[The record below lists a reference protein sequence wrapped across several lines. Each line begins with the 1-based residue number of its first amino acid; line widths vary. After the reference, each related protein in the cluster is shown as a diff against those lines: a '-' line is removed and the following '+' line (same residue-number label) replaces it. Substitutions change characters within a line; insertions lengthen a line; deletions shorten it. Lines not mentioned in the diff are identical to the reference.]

1 MLTIGHDE
9 PSVLSLV
16 EAIHSGNLVKLR
28 QLLAENPALASA
40 SLVARKGRSRGSL
53 HIVAD
58 WPGFFP
64 NGGAVVK
71 VLVAAGADTDV
82 RTSGRFAETPLHYAA
97 SSDDLEVASALIE
110 GGANIEAP
118 GGSIGTPLDNAVGYG
133 CWQVARL
140 LVDRG
145 ARVDKLWHAAALGM
159 SERLEELFNEATNTD
174 QDEINA
180 AFWQACHAGE
190 PRTAAYLFR
199 MGADVRYVPNYS
211 TSTPLEIARTL
222 DTKREIL
229 ANWLSEHQ

>member
-1 MLTIGHDE
+1 MVILGRDE

-16 EAIHSGNLVKLR
+16 EAIHSGDLVKIR
-28 QLLAENPALASA
+28 QLLGENPALASA
-40 SLVARKGRSRGSL
+40 SFVDRKGRSRGSL

-58 WPGFFP
+58 WPGFFR

-71 VLVAAGADTDV
+71 VLVIAGADTNA

-97 SSDDLEVASALIE
+97 SSDDLEVATALIE
-110 GGANIEAP
+110 GGADIEAS

-159 SERLEELFNEATNTD
+159 SERVEELCNDAANTN

-180 AFWQACHAGE
+180 GFWQACHGGQL
-190 PRTAAYLFR
+190 RTAAYLLR
-199 MGADVRYVPNYS
+199 KGADVRYVPSYS
-211 TSTPLEIARTL
+211 KATALEIARTL
-222 DTKREIL
+222 DTKRETL
-229 ANWLSEHQ
+229 VNWLTELN

>member
-1 MLTIGHDE
+1 MLTLDRDD
-9 PSVLSLV
+9 PSVLSLL
-16 EAIHSGNLVKLR
+16 EAIHSGNLAKIH
-28 QLLAENPALASA
+28 QLLGENPALASA
-40 SLVARKGRSRGSL
+40 SFVDRKGRSRGSL

-58 WPGFFP
+58 WPGFFL

-71 VLVAAGADTDV
+71 VLLAAGADSNA
-82 RTSGRFAETPLHYAA
+82 RTTGRFAETPLHYAA
-97 SSDDLEVASALIE
+97 SSDDLEVAAALIE
-110 GGANIEAP
+110 GGADIEAS

-159 SERLEELFNEATNTD
+159 SERLKELCDQPTGSN

-180 AFWQACHAGE
+180 AFWQACHAGQ

-199 MGADVRYVPNYS
+199 RGADARYVPSYS
-211 TSTPLEIARTL
+211 KSTPIEIARTVE
-222 DTKREIL
+222 TKRETL
-229 ANWLSEHQ
+229 LTWLGELK